1 MPKVKVCCINSLEEA
16 ELAIRSGASAIGLV
30 SEMPS
35 GPGVISETKIAEVAS
50 QVPEHVDTFLL
61 TSKVT
66 ADEILAQHDRCQ
78 TTTIQLVDSVSE
90 DVHRMVK
97 EALPHINLVQVIHV
111 AGKKSVEEARS
122 IGSYVDALLLDS
134 GNQSLKIKE
143 LGGTGRTHDWTI
155 SREIVESVSL
165 PVYLAGG
172 LKPGNVGQAV
182 RQVQPYGLDVCS
194 GLRSQ
199 GKLDASKVQAFF
211 KEIQ

>member
-1 MPKVKVCCINSLEEA
+1 MPRVKVCCINSLEEA

-61 TSKVT
+61 TSKAT

-97 EALPHINLVQVIHV
+97 KALPHINLVQVIHV
-111 AGKKSVEEARS
+111 AGKESVEEARS
-122 IGSYVDALLLDS
+122 MGPYVDALLLDS
-134 GNQSLKIKE
+134 GNQSLEVKE

-155 SREIVESVSL
+155 SREIVESVTL

-172 LKPGNVGQAV
+172 LNPGNVGQAV

-199 GKLDASKVQAFF
+199 GTLDASKVQAFF